1 MEKRIEYETR
11 SDDGNNRKRNI
22 PPLVVSR
29 AKSAGTD
36 GETWLAGLDSIIS
49 ELESMWN
56 ISVGETLSG
65 GSHALVAY
73 AEGHS
78 GEQYVLKIDMPENL
92 GGEFESSIK
101 ALETADGHGYAKLY
115 AYDRKRK
122 ACLLERLGKPLNQL
136 GYSVFE
142 QLRIICSA
150 LQMTW
155 KIPAAASGLSL
166 GNAAWFRDFIGETWE
181 KLKYPCSR
189 KVIEQAFSYLQAR
202 EKAGS
207 PEEFV
212 LLHGDAHARNTLKEL
227 SGEGFKLID
236 PDGIIYEKA
245 YDLGVLMREWVEEY
259 ELEPLRKGKERCRYL
274 CRLTGVSEEA
284 IWEWGYLQTASTAF
298 VLLQIGQEEA
308 GQKMLRVAECW
319 AADNN
324 AAEPEYMNELHRFL
338 SCEYDC
344 RIYPL

>member
-1 MEKRIEYETR
+1 M
-11 SDDGNNRKRNI
+11 
-22 PPLVVSR
+22 
-29 AKSAGTD
+29 
-36 GETWLAGLDSIIS
+36 
-49 ELESMWN
+49 
-56 ISVGETLSG
+56 
-65 GSHALVAY
+65 
-73 AEGHS
+73 
-78 GEQYVLKIDMPENL
+78 
-92 GGEFESSIK
+92 
-101 ALETADGHGYAKLY
+101 
-115 AYDRKRK
+115 
-122 ACLLERLGKPLNQL
+122 
-136 GYSVFE
+136 
-142 QLRIICSA
+142 
-150 LQMTW
+150 
-155 KIPAAASGLSL
+155 
-166 GNAAWFRDFIGETWE
+166 
-181 KLKYPCSR
+181 KYPCSR
-189 KVIEQAFSYLQAR
+189 KVIKQAFSYLQSR

-259 ELEPLRKGKERCRYL
+259 DLEPLRKGKERCRYL

-284 IWEWGYLQTASTAF
+284 IWEWGYLQTVSTAF